1 MSYNVDD
8 MKVLKELRLE
18 HNLTQPQLAEAIGNH
33 AKTVVR
39 WENGQSEPSAF
50 YLVKLANFFHVSTD
64 YLLGLEDDL
73 GQKSYVNIRETLSSE
88 ELKVIAAYRNLSSSN
103 RDMIL
108 RMLNI
113 D

>member
-1 MSYNVDD
+1 MIYMDIFV
-8 MKVLKELRLE
+8 VRLKELRIE
-18 HNLTQPQLAEAIGNH
+18 NNLLQKQVAQAIGTNE
-33 AKTVVR
+33 TTIVR
-39 WENGQSEPSAF
+39 WESGQSEPSA
-50 YLVKLANFFHVSTD
+50 YYIAKLAKFFHVSAD

-73 GQKSYVNIRETLSSE
+73 GQKSFVDIQETLSSE
-88 ELKVIAAYRNLSSSN
+88 ELKVIAAYRNLSSSS

>member
-1 MSYNVDD
+1 MN
-8 MKVLKELRLE
+8 VLKELRAE
-18 HNLTQPQLAEAIGNH
+18 NNVTQKQLAEAINTNI
-33 AKTVVR
+33 KSIVR
-39 WENGQSEPSAF
+39 WESGQIEPSA
-50 YLVKLANFFHVSTD
+50 YYIAKLAKFFHVSAD

-88 ELKVIAAYRNLSSSN
+88 ELKVIAAYRNLSSSS